1 MKQSFK
7 PSNFYLFG
15 SWVAYFFERGNAILN
30 ALVFLYLFNKDN
42 SPGSSSDSIFQKS
55 QYQGLHSNLT
65 FSIFWTL
72 SLDTSK
78 PNLEP

>member
-7 PSNFYLFG
+7 PIKFYPFG
-15 SWVAYFFERGNAILN
+15 SGVACFFGRGSAILK

-55 QYQGLHSNLT
+55 QYQGSDSNLT
-65 FSIFWTL
+65 FSIF
-72 SLDTSK
+72 
-78 PNLEP
+78 

>member
-1 MKQSFK
+1 
-7 PSNFYLFG
+7 
-15 SWVAYFFERGNAILN
+15 
-30 ALVFLYLFNKDN
+30 LVFLYLFNKDT

-55 QYQGLHSNLT
+55 QYQGPDSNRT